1 MHISQKILSD
11 ITVYTKYAK
20 YLPDLERRETWEE
33 IVDRNKAMHLKKF
46 PQLKDEI
53 EEAYQYV
60 YDKKVLPSMRSLQFG
75 GKPIDVNQTRIFNCS
90 YAPVDHPY
98 VFAEAMFLLL
108 SGVGF
113 GYSVQRHHV
122 EKLPEIRK
130 PSKSYRYLVGDSI
143 EGWADAVKVLIYS
156 YFGKRSTLPD
166 FDFRDIRE
174 KGALLVTSG
183 GKAPGAEPLKDCL
196 HNIKKIL
203 DRKQDGEKLRPVEVH
218 DIMCYIAD
226 AVLAGG
232 IRRSA
237 MISLFSMDDL
247 DMLTCK
253 SGDWWETNPQR
264 SRANNSAVVL
274 RHRIKEN
281 EFMNIWEMIKAS
293 GSGEP
298 AFFFSNNQEWGT
310 NPCCVSGDTWV
321 LTTEGARRAKDLVGS
336 KHTLLVNGK
345 AVETSEEGFWKSG
358 TKDVYKLVTDH
369 GYELTLTQ
377 DHRLLR
383 TSDGAQEWV
392 ELKDL
397 RVGDKIMISNH
408 TEVPLWGNRSSSQA
422 VKGYNIGSFIFGGGE
437 MPDEAKLS
445 HEVMEVLV
453 KEYNIEVGDD
463 KITEEI
469 MMSSKFFHMGFLGA
483 LLDKFS
489 TINEN
494 MGELVVDFQGI
505 DGAKNIQN
513 MLIRLGIKS
522 QMMVYVDGVC
532 KLLIP
537 IKIQKE
543 RILES
548 LISYKS
554 DSWYDYVRSYD
565 QSGGFEDYWSSH
577 VMGITKLG
585 VEDVYD
591 VNVPEVSEFC
601 ANGIR
606 AHNCE
611 IGLRPNQMCNLTEIN
626 SMGVYTQE
634 ELNNR
639 ARVASFIGTLQAS
652 YTDFHYLREI
662 WKRTCEKDA
671 LLGVSMTGI
680 ASGGVLNLNLEEASQ
695 VVLDE
700 NARVADLIGINRSA
714 RTTCVK
720 PAGTTSLVLGT
731 SSGIHAWHNDYYIR
745 TMRLGKDESIY
756 WYLRNEV
763 PDLIEDDIT
772 KPHLQAILSVPQK
785 APEGAITRFESSLDL
800 LARVKMFNEQWVA
813 KGHRTGD
820 NKHNVSVTISVKDDE
835 WDVVGKWMWDNRDSY
850 TGISVLPFNDH
861 VYKQAP
867 FQDSTEEEYNR
878 LVELLHDIDLTK
890 VIETEDLTNLTGEL
904 ACAGGAC
911 LI

>member
-33 IVDRNKAMHLKKF
+33 IVDRNKNMHLKKF
-46 PQLKDEI
+46 PHLKDEI

-60 YDKKVLPSMRSLQFG
+60 YDKRVLPSMRSLQFG

-122 EKLPEIRK
+122 DKLPEIRK
-130 PSKSYRYLVGDSI
+130 PSKSYRYLIGDSI
-143 EGWADAVKVLIYS
+143 EGWADAVKVLLYS

-203 DRKQDGEKLRPVEVH
+203 DRKNDGEKLRPIEVH

-253 SGDWWETNPQR
+253 SGDWWETNPHR

-281 EFMNIWEMIKAS
+281 EFMDIWEMIKAS

-321 LTTEGARRAKDLVGS
+321 LTSEGARRAKDLVGE
-336 KHTLLVNGK
+336 KHTLLVNG
-345 AVETSEEGFWKSG
+345 VEMETNENGFWKSG
-358 TKDVYKLVTDH
+358 TKEVYKLETSH
-369 GYELTLTQ
+369 GYELVLTH

-383 TSDGAQEWV
+383 LKDGAQEWV
-392 ELKDL
+392 ELKDIHL
-397 RVGDKIMISNH
+397 GDEIMISNH
-408 TEVPLWGNRSSSQA
+408 REAPSWGYRSSLDV
-422 VKGYNIGSFIFGGGE
+422 VKGYNIGFLIGGVDI
-437 MPDEAKLS
+437 PKEAKLS
-445 HEVMEVLV
+445 REMMEKLL
-453 KEYNIEVGDD
+453 KEYNIEVGSN

-469 MMSSKFFHMGFLGA
+469 LMSSKFFHRGFLGGLFDA
-483 LLDKFS
+483 SSKIHEDGGS
-489 TINEN
+489 INK
-494 MGELVVDFQGI
+494 VFRDVDI
-505 DGAKNIQN
+505 AKNVQN
-513 MLIRLGIKS
+513 MLLRIGIKS
-522 QMMVYVDGVC
+522 HIVEDIEG
-532 KLLIP
+532 LFTLI
-537 IKIQKE
+537 IAINTQKNS
-543 RILES
+543 ILEG
-548 LISYKS
+548 LVSYEPS
-554 DSWYDYVRSYD
+554 VWYNHVYSYTN
-565 QSGGFEDYWSSH
+565 QKKQEDYWGST
-577 VMGITKLG
+577 VVKITKLG
-585 VEDVYD
+585 EQDVYD
-591 VNVPEVSEFC
+591 VNVPEASEFC

-626 SMGVYTQE
+626 AMGVYTQE

-639 ARVASFIGTLQAS
+639 SRVAAFIGTLQAS
-652 YTDFHYLREI
+652 YTDFHYLREV

-680 ASGGVLNLNLEEASQ
+680 ASGGVLKLDLEEAAQ

-700 NARVADLIGINRSA
+700 NERVAELIGINKSA

-731 SSGIHAWHNDYYIR
+731 SSGIHAWHNEYYIR
-745 TMRLGKDESIY
+745 TLRLGKDESIY
-756 WYLRNEV
+756 WYLRSEV

-800 LARVKMFNEQWVA
+800 LDRVKMFNEKWVA
-813 KGHRTGD
+813 RGHRSGD
-820 NKHNVSVTISVKDDE
+820 NAHNVSVTISVKDDE
-835 WDVVGKWMWDNRDSY
+835 WDVVGKWMWDNRNSY
-850 TGISVLPFNDH
+850 TGISVLPFSDH

-867 FQDSTEEEYNR
+867 FQDSTQEEYNR
-878 LVELLHDIDLTK
+878 LVGLLHDIDLTK
-890 VIETEDLTNLTGEL
+890 VTETEDLTDLTGEL